1 MLKLFIALFGL
12 ILVYWIYKKKKQL
25 FVRHPQVEPVI
36 TTLEAYELQAF
47 LDATT
52 PLVCLEADGQ
62 KFGKQFKEKKLYI
75 ACIDYDYSSGAQ
87 KFLKIFHY
95 ELKNEAK
102 GNWKMIFITETNY
115 FGIGNFSTLKLIN
128 EFH

>member
-62 KFGKQFKEKKLYI
+62 KFGQQFKEKSPPELPHINGCRCQIVQIYYTSSDVFQGENQENLSKPCLLYTSD
-75 ACIDYDYSSGAQ
+75 AADDP
-87 KFLKIFHY
+87 
-95 ELKNEAK
+95 
-102 GNWKMIFITETNY
+102 
-115 FGIGNFSTLKLIN
+115 
-128 EFH
+128 

>member
-52 PLVCLEADGQ
+52 PLAVSYTHL
-62 KFGKQFKEKKLYI
+62 
-75 ACIDYDYSSGAQ
+75 
-87 KFLKIFHY
+87 
-95 ELKNEAK
+95 
-102 GNWKMIFITETNY
+102 
-115 FGIGNFSTLKLIN
+115 TLPTTVSV
-128 EFH
+128 